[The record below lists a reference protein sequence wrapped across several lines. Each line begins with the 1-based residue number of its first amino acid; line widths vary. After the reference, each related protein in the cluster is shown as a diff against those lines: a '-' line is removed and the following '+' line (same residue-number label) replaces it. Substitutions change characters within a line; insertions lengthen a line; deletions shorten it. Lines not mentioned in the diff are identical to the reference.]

1 MDKLLLLLKGVD
13 LEVEIN
19 YDLLGLIF
27 KLWNLVL
34 R

>member
-27 KLWNLVL
+27 NGIKF
-34 R
+34 

>member
-19 YDLLGLIF
+19 YDILGLIF
-27 KLWNLVL
+27 KLWN
-34 R
+34 

>member
-27 KLWNLVL
+27 KLWD
-34 R
+34 

>member
-19 YDLLGLIF
+19 YDLLDLIF
-27 KLWNLVL
+27 KLWN
-34 R
+34 

>member
-13 LEVEIN
+13 LEVKIN

-27 KLWNLVL
+27 KLWN
-34 R
+34 

>member
-27 KLWNLVL
+27 KLWN
-34 R
+34 

>member
-19 YDLLGLIF
+19 YDLLGLFF
-27 KLWNLVL
+27 KLWN
-34 R
+34 

>member
-27 KLWNLVL
+27 KLWS
-34 R
+34 